1 MLALNEPIFS
11 QAAATRN
18 HCPFPFSAIKF
29 YIRMIACLLDLRT
42 LFLGRVTFL
51 LARSLASCII
61 HPDPGKHAL
70 VVIDAAALAA
80 AACTIADRDRGSIC
94 IHCDDDDPRVAVAV
108 FPVHLVFGGMQH
120 ATDGRTANGGD
131 GFQRGRERGGH

>member
-11 QAAATRN
+11 RAAATRN

-51 LARSLASCII
+51 PRSLAPS
-61 HPDPGKHAL
+61 PRAL
-70 VVIDAAALAA
+70 FTPI
-80 AACTIADRDRGSIC
+80 R
-94 IHCDDDDPRVAVAV
+94 
-108 FPVHLVFGGMQH
+108 
-120 ATDGRTANGGD
+120 ANT
-131 GFQRGRERGGH
+131 RCN